1 MAIPAC
7 QLSCRLR
14 RPGAH
19 DRGPGASGMGAFLY
33 RGGSWS
39 ALVELKKDHQLIRRG
54 PYAIVRHPI
63 YSGLMLAT
71 LGTAV
76 MQGELHGLL
85 ALALIVTEPLANSQ
99 INVSTRPSLN
109 AVNARRAPLV

>member
-19 DRGPGASGMGAFLY
+19 DRGPGASAMGASLY
-33 RGGSWS
+33 RGDWS

-63 YSGLMLAT
+63 YSGFMLAT

>member
-1 MAIPAC
+1 
-7 QLSCRLR
+7 
-14 RPGAH
+14 
-19 DRGPGASGMGAFLY
+19 MGAFLY

-76 MQGELHGLL
+76 MQGELHGLS
-85 ALALIVTEPLANSQ
+85 ALALIVTVWGYKSRVEERFLANQ
-99 INVSTRPSLN
+99 FGGEYEQY
-109 AVNARRAPLV
+109 RRRVKGLTPLVW